1 MESGRA
7 APLFRMHRRVRT
19 SLPNDLN
26 PGSGDQHDRSDNRIR
41 QLMTA
46 GARHRN
52 GDKAVVWIGPDLH
65 CAARSP
71 SPNLK
76 RPAAVTRMIAHP
88 PAVSRRAI
96 GLAT

>member
-7 APLFRMHRRVRT
+7 APLFRLHRRVRR

-26 PGSGDQHDRSDNRIR
+26 PGSGDQRDRSDNRIR

-52 GDKAVVWIGPDLH
+52 GD
-65 CAARSP
+65 
-71 SPNLK
+71 
-76 RPAAVTRMIAHP
+76 
-88 PAVSRRAI
+88 
-96 GLAT
+96 

>member
-7 APLFRMHRRVRT
+7 APLFRLHRRVR

-26 PGSGDQHDRSDNRIR
+26 PGSGDQRDRSDNRIR

-52 GDKAVVWIGPDLH
+52 GDDRTVGLEPWVYGQRFRRDVTTQLCALQRQLDHIDERIGH
-65 CAARSP
+65 
-71 SPNLK
+71 
-76 RPAAVTRMIAHP
+76 
-88 PAVSRRAI
+88 
-96 GLAT
+96 